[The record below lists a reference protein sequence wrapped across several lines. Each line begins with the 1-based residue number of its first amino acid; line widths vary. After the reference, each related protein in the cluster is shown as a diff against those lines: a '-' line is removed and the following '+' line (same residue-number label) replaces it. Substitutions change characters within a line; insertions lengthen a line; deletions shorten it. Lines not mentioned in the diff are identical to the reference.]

1 MNLPPKKNRGDPILA
16 RDWNLLVDAV
26 AARTPRTGSG
36 LHLSQTA
43 AGFAYQFPA
52 WPQVQ
57 RVTPPPFGVIGIEAG
72 QDGSV
77 FTVRIR
83 EGWVIERKAAGE
95 GGGPV
100 VVFHMPKYGSTGLD
114 GVPRPAL
121 PMTDGDTAWCVYQ
134 TDMRG
139 EVTGT
144 PEIIVSTADQ
154 QQVHYAPVDPKG
166 DGLGGTYAVK
176 LLKLALENGSP
187 VVAPFQQS
195 DIEHCA
201 QLWTGENLGG
211 GRKVYKEHDEASNT
225 YKFRTLV
232 AGANVALEELDDSIK
247 ISFSYSYGSGTG
259 GTP

>member
-52 WPQVQ
+52 WPQAQ
-57 RVTPPPFGVIGIEAG
+57 RVTPPPFGLVSIAAG
-72 QDGSV
+72 QDPEV
-77 FTVRIR
+77 FDVHIQ

-144 PEIIVSTADQ
+144 PEILVSTADQ

-176 LLKLALENGSP
+176 LLRLALENGSP

-201 QLWTGENLGG
+201 QLWTGENLGD